1 MSTIQS
7 GLLPRV
13 SRLYTR
19 YPVSSLITFLR
30 NVITMMN
37 KNEAFPTPSPSL
49 EVMKSVIDDLQV
61 KAAAA
66 LNRGR
71 VEVAARRAAQVEVLA
86 LARQLGNYVESNCGG
101 SVEVLLSSGFD
112 AQRAA
117 SPPQLPARPINPSFT
132 DGETS
137 GAMFLRFSG
146 DGSGNTRN
154 YSVQYAE
161 NISGP
166 WIDRG
171 ITSNTK
177 VEISGLTP
185 GKVYFGRARA
195 HSAAGSSDWSGVAA
209 RMAT

>member
-1 MSTIQS
+1 M
-7 GLLPRV
+7 
-13 SRLYTR
+13 
-19 YPVSSLITFLR
+19 ITFLR
-30 NVITMMN
+30 NVITMMT
-37 KNEAFPTPSPSL
+37 KNEAFPTPSPAL
-49 EVMKSVIDDLQV
+49 DVVKSVINDLEV

-117 SPPQLPARPINPSFT
+117 SAPQMPGKPLNPSFL
-132 DGETS
+132 DGNAS
-137 GAMFLRFSG
+137 GSMFLRFSG

-171 ITSNTK
+171 IVSNTK
-177 VEISGLTP
+177 VEIRGLTP

-195 HSAAGSSDWSGVAA
+195 HSAAGSSDWPGVAA
-209 RMAT
+209 RMAS